1 MKEYYLDNT
10 GELTF
15 MLEEPARNPLT
26 EAQINA
32 IVRDLQDLTAIGFA
46 RAIERAH
53 GIVDGVKDVHETR

>member
-1 MKEYYLDNT
+1 MKEYYLDYT

-15 MLEEPARNPLT
+15 MIEEPPRHPLT

-53 GIVDGVKDVHETR
+53 GIVDGVEDVHEA

>member
-53 GIVDGVKDVHETR
+53 GIVDGVEDVHETR